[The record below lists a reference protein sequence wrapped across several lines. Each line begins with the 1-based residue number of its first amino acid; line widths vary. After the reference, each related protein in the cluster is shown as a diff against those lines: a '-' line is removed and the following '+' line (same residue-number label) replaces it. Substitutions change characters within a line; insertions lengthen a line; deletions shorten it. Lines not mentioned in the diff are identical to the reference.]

1 MVCAF
6 ATLCPKQKDIYT
18 VNSFSELNLSAPLLK
33 AIAAEGYDKPTP
45 IQARAIPE
53 LLKGRD
59 LLGIAQ
65 TGTGKTAAFALPILE
80 RLSHSTERVA
90 KNSCKV
96 LVLSPTREL
105 ASQIGESFKTYG
117 RNVKVTRAV
126 VFGGVSIGKQI
137 DILRGGV
144 DVVVATPGRLVD
156 LIELDPVDLGPFD
169 KRRLASIFDLHLA
182 RALCLGTRFQRGSQY
197 RRHLPDAAGRNLCR
211 QWRGASARRGAH
223 DGVSRDEMAQWLVG
237 GRDLRRRILRRHPF
251 LCRQGRGSLRLVNVN
266 GRETARKRPAA
277 GMIHAAGRQSGSGL

>member
-1 MVCAF
+1 MWGLFKHRASADSAIVALQPSDMFCAF

-33 AIAAEGYDKPTP
+33 ALASEGYDKPTP

-53 LLKGRD
+53 LMKGRD

-80 RLSHSTERVA
+80 RLSHATERVA

-117 RNVKVTRAV
+117 RNLKVTRAV
-126 VFGGVSIGKQI
+126 VFGGVSGK
-137 DILRGGV
+137 
-144 DVVVATPGRLVD
+144 
-156 LIELDPVDLGPFD
+156 
-169 KRRLASIFDLHLA
+169 
-182 RALCLGTRFQRGSQY
+182 
-197 RRHLPDAAGRNLCR
+197 
-211 QWRGASARRGAH
+211 
-223 DGVSRDEMAQWLVG
+223 
-237 GRDLRRRILRRHPF
+237 
-251 LCRQGRGSLRLVNVN
+251 
-266 GRETARKRPAA
+266 RENNFKYP
-277 GMIHAAGRQSGSGL
+277 IS